1 MDVTDQKKSKFV
13 AVTEFEG
20 QSAGSHVQIL
30 ALNEE
35 WVGLCRDRL
44 GILVLS
50 ATYVL
55 NGGCQSLKRTV
66 GIVPCG

>member
-1 MDVTDQKKSKFV
+1 VDVTDQKKSKFV

-35 WVGLCRDRL
+35 WVTSAVTEWEHQ
-44 GILVLS
+44 VLS
-50 ATYVL
+50 TTYKAVGDCQVL
-55 NGGCQSLKRTV
+55 ENTW
-66 GIVPCG
+66 